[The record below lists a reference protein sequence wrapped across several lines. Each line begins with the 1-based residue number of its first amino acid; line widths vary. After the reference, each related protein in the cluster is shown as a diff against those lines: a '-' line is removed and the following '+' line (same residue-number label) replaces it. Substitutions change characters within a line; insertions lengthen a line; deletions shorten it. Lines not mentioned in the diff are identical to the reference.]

1 MLNNLKTGFYGKLP
15 SNGDFLSRN
24 LSHDVTISIDEW
36 FQISMTQL
44 RHRLPDWSYFFNASP
59 SWFFIVPCN
68 FFSPKAYVGYITP
81 SIDRVGRCFPLIVL
95 KEMSKD
101 AIFSSGALEYW
112 FSSTEEI
119 VRNCL
124 RNSLSADELM
134 VSLDM
139 VKQQSGA
146 ITPEVRNQKIVSQSV
161 QQNDILDVLFANIP
175 QAPALFDSNS
185 SGNTSLTPS
194 KFTLPEFVNSFQM
207 LSSKSYWWYHDKQS
221 NQLNR
226 ITHEGL
232 HNAALFTRLF
242 VNA

>member
-24 LSHDVTISIDEW
+24 LSHDITINIDEW

-59 SWFFIVPCN
+59 SWFFMVPCN
-68 FFSPKAYVGYITP
+68 FFSSKAYTGYITP

-95 KEMSKD
+95 KEMNKD
-101 AIFSSGALEYW
+101 AIINAGDLENWYL
-112 FSSTEEI
+112 STEEI

-124 RNSLSADELM
+124 LNNLSADELM
-134 VSLDM
+134 ISLEM
-139 VKQQSGA
+139 VQQQSIA
-146 ITPEVRNQKIVSQSV
+146 NNQEVRNQKSMP
-161 QQNDILDVLFANIP
+161 QNDILDVLFANIA
-175 QAPALFDSNS
+175 QAPALLDSKFS
-185 SGNTSLTPS
+185 ENTSLTSS
-194 KFTLPEFVNSFQM
+194 KFPLPEFINSFQM
-207 LSSKSYWWYHDKQS
+207 LSSKSYWWYLDKVT
-221 NQLNR
+221 NQQNK

-242 VNA
+242 ANA

>member
-24 LSHDVTISIDEW
+24 LSHDITLNIDEW
-36 FQISMTQL
+36 FQVSMTQL

-59 SWFFIVPCN
+59 SWFFIIPCN
-68 FFSPKAYVGYITP
+68 FFSSKAYAGYITP

-95 KEMSKD
+95 KEINAD
-101 AIFSSGALEYW
+101 HIADVNALEHWYVT
-112 FSSTEEI
+112 TEEI

-134 VSLDM
+134 VTLDKTM
-139 VKQQSGA
+139 LMPGVFKKEEQSHVA
-146 ITPEVRNQKIVSQSV
+146 KP
-161 QQNDILDVLFANIP
+161 QNDILDVLFANIDQTP
-175 QAPALFDSNS
+175 TLDDSGLSGKTSSAL
-185 SGNTSLTPS
+185 S
-194 KFTLPEFVNSFQM
+194 KYALPEFINSFQIF
-207 LSSKSYWWYHDKQS
+207 STKSHWWHHDKLT
-221 NQLNR
+221 NQQNK

-232 HNAALFTRLF
+232 HSAALFTRLF

>member
-68 FFSPKAYVGYITP
+68 FFSPKPYIGYITP

-101 AIFSSGALEYW
+101 AILGTEALEHW

-124 RNSLSADELM
+124 RNSSPADELM
-134 VSLDM
+134 ASLDR
-139 VKQQSGA
+139 VKQQSA
-146 ITPEVRNQKIVSQSV
+146 AMSQEERNQTLVSQPV

-175 QAPALFDSNS
+175 QAPTLLDSNP
-185 SGNTSLTPS
+185 SGNTSLTSS
-194 KFTLPEFVNSFQM
+194 KFTLPEFVHSFQTM
-207 LSSKSYWWYHDKQS
+207 SSKSYWWYHDKQS
-221 NQLNR
+221 NQLNK